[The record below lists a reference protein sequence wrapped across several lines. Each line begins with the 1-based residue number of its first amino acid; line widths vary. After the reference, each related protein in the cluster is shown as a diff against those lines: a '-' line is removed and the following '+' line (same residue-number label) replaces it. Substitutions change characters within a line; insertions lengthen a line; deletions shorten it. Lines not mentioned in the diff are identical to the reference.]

1 MRINQNVSI
10 PNFFI
15 LGAPKAGTTALSE
28 YLREHQDIFFSYP
41 KETNFFNDDFSNK
54 FRRIT
59 NIETYLNQCFYNS
72 KGYKAIGEGTVYYL
86 YSKVAV
92 DNILKF
98 NPEAKFIVM
107 LRNPVEMAYSLY
119 STTYLAGD
127 ETVDDFKIAWGLQ
140 KERRSGKKIPK
151 TCRDPQVLQYGELC
165 MTGKQTERVSG
176 KIDSKNL
183 KIICFEDF
191 KNNTLNVYKDVLMF
205 LNIEYDNRTVF
216 PVINENK
223 VPRSKFFIQ
232 ITEKTGRI
240 NIGLLKRKLGIK
252 PGVSLLGPIAK
263 LNYKSVERPKLDDS
277 FILEL
282 KDYFKDDIKLLESV
296 INKNLSHWYQ

>member
-1 MRINQNVSI
+1 
-10 PNFFI
+10 
-15 LGAPKAGTTALSE
+15 
-28 YLREHQDIFFSYP
+28 
-41 KETNFFNDDFSNK
+41 
-54 FRRIT
+54 
-59 NIETYLNQCFYNS
+59 
-72 KGYKAIGEGTVYYL
+72 
-86 YSKVAV
+86 
-92 DNILKF
+92 
-98 NPEAKFIVM
+98 
-107 LRNPVEMAYSLY
+107 
-119 STTYLAGD
+119 
-127 ETVDDFKIAWGLQ
+127 
-140 KERRSGKKIPK
+140 
-151 TCRDPQVLQYGELC
+151 
-165 MTGKQTERVSG
+165 
-176 KIDSKNL
+176 L

-191 KNNTLNVYKDVLMF
+191 KSNTLKVYKDVLMF

-216 PVINENK
+216 PVVNENK
-223 VPRSKFFIQ
+223 VPRSKLFIQ